1 MIRPLYILLCLMC
14 VTGCGKP
21 TPSERSIRPSNVL
34 DFDTLFAQRCAG
46 CHGNDGAGSGAIALN
61 DPAYLSVSGKFTI
74 RDLITNGRDG
84 TLMPS
89 FQSNTGNPLTDAQ
102 IDAIVLG
109 MSEHWSGEI
118 PPFADGRR
126 YEVQQ
131 GDASKG
137 RGAFADLCAECHGQ
151 DGLGNEAGSVV
162 SPDYLALVSP
172 QYLRSV
178 ILFGR
183 PELGMPQFAGKT
195 DDQTI
200 DDIVAWLQ
208 SHRKTGAHNK

>member
-1 MIRPLYILLCLMC
+1 METMELAAVPLHS
-14 VTGCGKP
+14 T
-21 TPSERSIRPSNVL
+21 T
-34 DFDTLFAQRCAG
+34 Q
-46 CHGNDGAGSGAIALN
+46 
-61 DPAYLSVSGKFTI
+61 LSVDGKLTI

-89 FQSNTGNPLTDAQ
+89 FQSNTGNPLTEAQ
-102 IDAIVLG
+102 IDAIVIG
-109 MSEHWSGEI
+109 MHERWGGEV
-118 PPFADGRR
+118 PPFASGRR
-126 YEVQQ
+126 YEVQE
-131 GDASKG
+131 GDVSKG
-137 RGAFADLCAECHGQ
+137 RGAFADLCAKCHGQ
-151 DGLGNEAGSVV
+151 DGLGSEAGSVV

-195 DDQTI
+195 DDKTI

-208 SHRKTGAHNK
+208 SHRKVGANTK